1 MFLFRS
7 FLIKTF
13 LLFSRMT
20 GTDKAIFYISV
31 DPSNVEL
38 AAVLYI
44 SVFKAERITQYDDG
58 SVELK
63 IFDSSVLVTSGS
75 PRFRSIVELRVDPH
89 TISLVIDSQAFVATD
104 LKLNLSSQYL
114 LKVIDPFQVIWLL
127 SIKEFSDGLRYLPS
141 CTKCK
146 YPSHHRPALCSEMTR
161 WQLMIGQSLETR
173 ELLGIEPYFRD
184 IETLEAD
191 LFRIRE
197 CRTFYEILNVRSFV
211 GVLSTTLD
219 ELERFNTLL
228 QGLHVVRALNP
239 TYEAAGNFKNL
250 LRSAVNSYN
259 SLLEA
264 IIPTGM
270 ARETRELPNP
280 VATRARAADNWRQ
293 LVKRCHSARFLMNNK
308 LSKANTREELWMS
321 DLLYDEVSDWRK
333 QNI

>member
-1 MFLFRS
+1 MMFYQNRFMILLYPYVILFLFNGKLKSGGQVDDDQSQILDPGFFKSRLS
-7 FLIKTF
+7 LTGEIFNRVSG
-13 LLFSRMT
+13 LFSKVASLSLFLQRYSTTICRMT
-20 GTDKAIFYISV
+20 GTDKAFYISV
-31 DPSNVEL
+31 DPSN
-38 AAVLYI
+38 
-44 SVFKAERITQYDDG
+44 
-58 SVELK
+58 

-89 TISLVIDSQAFVATD
+89 TISLPSFCCDRSKTKSLFTISPESDR
-104 LKLNLSSQYL
+104 
-114 LKVIDPFQVIWLL
+114 PFPVIWLL

-173 ELLGIEPYFRD
+173 EL
-184 IETLEAD
+184 
-191 LFRIRE
+191 
-197 CRTFYEILNVRSFV
+197 CFV
-211 GVLSTTLD
+211 YHTGRVGT
-219 ELERFNTLL
+219 FNTYL
-228 QGLHVVRALNP
+228 QGLPWWLSLGSEP
-239 TYEAAGNFKNL
+239 TYEL
-250 LRSAVNSYN
+250 LATSKSVTFCCRPVTTVYWRP
-259 SLLEA
+259 LFH
-264 IIPTGM
+264 GM